1 MVSIPKP
8 KPKPYRF
15 SFWFKLSFLKRAIS
29 ITELRKIPDLLEGQ
43 KIKSFMIFNLKN
55 EDKIEIFK
63 SINLEFVDIN
73 KKLDKLREEEITE
86 LYNLRKPIFEKYEQL
101 EKRYKDSER
110 LDYVRELHS
119 EFRNDNLKMLSESK
133 TQSSYLKKGHQ
144 FTELKLTE
152 YIAKKER
159 FDFLNENMDF
169 TNLINVNREN
179 PNYLYYKLTE
189 EEEEYETLKKY
200 FDEYHSMQSL
210 VTYCENYEP
219 RLDKLLNSASL
230 PSLNMVCSAIT
241 LSLVTPYFM
250 EVVPEELLPTI
261 PPIIQRL
268 DVEVLGPK
276 NKP

>member
-1 MVSIPKP
+1 MKDRI
-8 KPKPYRF
+8 
-15 SFWFKLSFLKRAIS
+15 L
-29 ITELRKIPDLLEGQ
+29 TELRKIPDLLEGQ
-43 KIKSFMIFNLKN
+43 KIKSFIIFNLKN
-55 EDKIEIFK
+55 EDKIELFK
-63 SINLEFVDIN
+63 SLNNEFVDIN

-144 FTELKLTE
+144 FTELTLTE

-169 TNLINVNREN
+169 TNLMNVNREN

-219 RLDKLLNSASL
+219 RLDKLLNSTYSVQY
-230 PSLNMVCSAIT
+230 LNWFF
-241 LSLVTPYFM
+241 LSFNISK
-250 EVVPEELLPTI
+250 EEFDSKSSGRTKYWLYGNNTTI
-261 PPIIQRL
+261 I
-268 DVEVLGPK
+268 E
-276 NKP
+276 